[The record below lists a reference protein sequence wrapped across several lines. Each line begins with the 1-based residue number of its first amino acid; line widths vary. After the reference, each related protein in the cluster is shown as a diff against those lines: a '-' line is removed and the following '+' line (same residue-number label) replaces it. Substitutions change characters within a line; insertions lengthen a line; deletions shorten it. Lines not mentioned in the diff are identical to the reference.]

1 MSDNYD
7 LRTRIAAVDWWFT
20 FAILLSLG
28 FVAAVAVGAYT
39 WDRHDRA
46 DSCVRLGERTGYRTQ
61 FTDDLFGVCLMQTRS
76 DGMVPVVGR
85 FTDG

>member
-1 MSDNYD
+1 MDD
-7 LRTRIAAVDWWFT
+7 LRTRIAADWWFAL
-20 FAILLSLG
+20 AILLSLG
-28 FVAAVAVGAYT
+28 FVATVAVGAYT

-61 FTDDLFGVCLMQTRS
+61 FTDDLFGVCLIQTS
-76 DGMVPVVGR
+76 SGGMVPVVGT

>member
-1 MSDNYD
+1 MASDD
-7 LRTRIAAVDWWFT
+7 LRTRIVAVDWWFA

-28 FVAAVAVGAYT
+28 LVAVVTVGAYA

-61 FTDDLFGVCLMQTRS
+61 FTDDGFGVCLIQTS
-76 DGMVPVVGR
+76 SGGTVPVVGR